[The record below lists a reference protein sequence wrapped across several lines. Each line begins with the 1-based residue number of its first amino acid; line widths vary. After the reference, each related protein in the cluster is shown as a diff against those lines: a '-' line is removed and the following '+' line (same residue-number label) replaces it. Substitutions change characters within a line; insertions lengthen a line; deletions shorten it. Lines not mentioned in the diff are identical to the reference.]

1 MAAGLLVKLGAVPLH
16 LWLPLAHAAAPA
28 PASAVL
34 SGAMLKAGLFGLM
47 TVLPLGGIAAPEAAA
62 ALAAMALAGLI
73 LAPALGLA
81 QGDAKA
87 VLAYS
92 SIGQMSLMALGLA
105 AALAAP
111 GAWPVIAPALVLLA
125 AHHAFAKAALF
136 LGVPAVWASSGRLLR
151 GAVIAALA
159 LPALALAGLP
169 GTSGWIAKDALKA
182 ALAGASGGWQI
193 WLGAALFVS
202 SLGTA
207 LLMLRAGALLVRTEP
222 KPNVAKG
229 YCLALARND
238 GPRSCGSLGGADRI
252 HRAQAGNLGRSRAAC
267 HGGPARV
274 PLDHR
279 HARGR
284 TAPCGDAA
292 GGTPCAVAADPG
304 ARAQSLRCRPH
315 NGEGTPSS
323 CDAAHDRSRGPSGAL
338 LRS

>member
-1 MAAGLLVKLGAVPLH
+1 MRAARRRCCAGRVYIIFAVAGEIALFAGLALGAFATGDARLAAMASPEVPALATALMAAGLLVKLGAVPLH

-73 LAPALGLA
+73 LAPALGLV

-136 LGVPAVWASSGRLLR
+136 LGVPAVWASSGRPAAGRGDRGAGSARPRPCGPAGDKRMDRQGRPQGRARRGTRGLAGLARR
-151 GAVIAALA
+151 GAVRVE
-159 LPALALAGLP
+159 PR
-169 GTSGWIAKDALKA
+169 D
-182 ALAGASGGWQI
+182 
-193 WLGAALFVS
+193 GAA
-202 SLGTA
+202 
-207 LLMLRAGALLVRTEP
+207 
-222 KPNVAKG
+222 
-229 YCLALARND
+229 
-238 GPRSCGSLGGADRI
+238 
-252 HRAQAGNLGRSRAAC
+252 
-267 HGGPARV
+267 
-274 PLDHR
+274 
-279 HARGR
+279 
-284 TAPCGDAA
+284 DAA
-292 GGTPCAVAADPG
+292 GG
-304 ARAQSLRCRPH
+304 RA
-315 NGEGTPSS
+315 
-323 CDAAHDRSRGPSGAL
+323 SGAGRGQIGTCQRTPFCL
-338 LRS
+338 GSE